1 LGARANGCPQAVG
14 AIGYRIAQAVDEAGR
29 VAAIADAVTPVGAVS
44 AGSKV
49 YIHDA
54 APTEAQMT

>member
-14 AIGYRIAQAVDEAGR
+14 AIGYRIAQAVDGTGR
-29 VAAIADAVTPVGAVS
+29 VAAIVDAVTPVGAVW
-44 AGSKV
+44 SKV